1 MTRDRRTYRL
11 TGITLLLIVFEL
23 ALGAAF
29 VGAFITIKRFD
40 PSISLHRAE
49 WLPYVAFAPVLS
61 LFFIFVL
68 AWRNRALKRLADVDL
83 LQTLAPRLS
92 PTRVVLKFMFW
103 RAAVALLFVALLG
116 PKVGSKIE
124 NIETKGIDLMIALDV
139 SNSMLAED
147 LKPNRMA
154 HSKRAIE
161 QIIRELQGNRI
172 GLVIF
177 AGNAYVQLPLTTDV
191 TSAKVFLDAV
201 HPGIVPTQGTAI
213 GAAINLCMDSFDQ
226 TSTAGRMIL
235 LITDGENHEDDAV
248 SAAKQA
254 HEAGVKVCAIGA
266 GAPGGAPIPNY
277 NNRGNRTGFKTDNA
291 GNTIVSALNE
301 NLLVEIVDAGNGA
314 FVRSNPTTVNL
325 GLIRDAMNEL
335 EKGDLGEASFTD
347 HRHLFPYFLFA
358 ALGLILIEMLIA
370 ERKWKRKLNWV

>member
-1 MTRDRRTYRL
+1 ML
-11 TGITLLLIVFEL
+11 
-23 ALGAAF
+23 
-29 VGAFITIKRFD
+29 
-40 PSISLHRAE
+40 
-49 WLPYVAFAPVLS
+49 
-61 LFFIFVL
+61 
-68 AWRNRALKRLADVDL
+68 
-83 LQTLAPRLS
+83 
-92 PTRVVLKFMFW
+92 W

-213 GAAINLCMDSFDQ
+213 GAAIDLCMDSFDQ

-301 NLLVEIVDAGNGA
+301 NLLVEIVDAGNGV
-314 FVRSNPTTVNL
+314 FVRSTPTTVNL